1 MTIFKLSLTKYP
13 EVMYMYCTFTVHVVD
28 QAHSTN
34 LLLLLVSNVACGHH
48 NTIVGLR
55 FWEMV
60 KYAHLYSQIN
70 VHYI

>member
-13 EVMYMYCTFTVHVVD
+13 KVKYMYCTFTVHVVD

-48 NTIVGLR
+48 NTIIIVGFR

-60 KYAHLYSQIN
+60 YIFTNKCTLYFI
-70 VHYI
+70 